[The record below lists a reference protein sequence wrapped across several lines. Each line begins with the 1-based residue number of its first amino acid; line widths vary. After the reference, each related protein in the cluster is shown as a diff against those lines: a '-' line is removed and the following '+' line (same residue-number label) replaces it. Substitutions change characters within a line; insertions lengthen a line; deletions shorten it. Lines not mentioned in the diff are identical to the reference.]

1 MTMPNRAASAL
12 LGPERRFAP
21 ISAGADIE
29 IRQVDDAAESIG
41 FKGHAALFGVRTW
54 IGPPK
59 WGFWEEIRSGAFKKT
74 IAEGDARMLFNHDPN
89 FPLARASV
97 SSGPGSLRLKEDK
110 QGLLDEAD
118 MLPTSYA
125 RDLAIA
131 LEAKVVTGQSFS
143 FLPVREEWSLTDD
156 GDDVRTL
163 IEVQLFDVGPVT
175 FPAYEETDAAL
186 RALTAELDDVD
197 APAEERK
204 QLVRALFGRVP
215 TTDLALALR
224 AAFAAPAGQ
233 GDNERAPAAATRAQD
248 ELLALESELRR
259 RRMRRH
265 AAIAAEYMKGVTTS

>member
-21 ISAGADIE
+21 IAGGADIE
-29 IRQVDDAAESIG
+29 IRAVDDDAESIG

-59 WGFWEEIRSGAFKKT
+59 WGFWEEIRRGAFKKT
-74 IAEGDARMLFNHDPN
+74 IADGDARMLFNHDPN

-97 SSGPGSLRLKEDK
+97 SSGPGSLRLREDSK
-110 QGLLDEAD
+110 GLIDEAD
-118 MLPTSYA
+118 MLPTTYA

-156 GDDVRTL
+156 GDDVRLL

-186 RALTAELDDVD
+186 RALDAEIDDVD
-197 APAEERK
+197 APPEERK

-224 AAFAAPAGQ
+224 AALNAPAGQ
-233 GDNERAPAAATRAQD
+233 EDNERAPAAATRAQD

-259 RRMRRH
+259 RRMRRY
-265 AAIAAEYMKGVTTS
+265 AAVAAEYMKGVTTS